1 MKTMYKLFTLTAIQF
16 ALVGI
21 VFAQKTIIEDEG
33 VNISDSE
40 FEYLVTRWTGQMR
53 DAAVA
58 DAGDRLE
65 LINMALAN
73 KKVARLAS
81 EVALENSSLRWSYQL
96 GLEAYQRD
104 FVLRQY
110 RNSLQVPDVS
120 NLAQEEYRV
129 NRDKIAAVPEKR
141 ISSHILFATK
151 PTDPS
156 YREEIRPTAQGVLD
170 QLRAGA
176 DFSKMVADHS
186 DEPGADSKDGKFDRW
201 ITLGETGVSR
211 PYTAGLFSIA
221 SVGEYS
227 DLVSTQFGF
236 HIIRLDDIQEKSY
249 KPYEEVRNDIIEKLE
264 AEYIKL
270 SMKAYVGDF
279 NMTDNAVIDHEAVDM
294 IIAPYA
300 SEE

>member
-104 FVLRQY
+104 FVSSAVPRTRCKRQT
-110 RNSLQVPDVS
+110 VS
-120 NLAQEEYRV
+120 DSGARAIYSGKY
-129 NRDKIAAVPEKR
+129 RDKIAAVPEKR
-141 ISSHILFATK
+141 VSSHILIAVQSLLDH
-151 PTDPS
+151 PQD
-156 YREEIRPTAQGVLD
+156 REEIRPTAQGVLD

-176 DFSKMVADHS
+176 DFSKMVAES
-186 DEPGADSKDGKFDRW
+186 LRRAGCGFEKDGKFDRW
-201 ITLGETGVSR
+201 VSLWGDSVYRVDTLH
-211 PYTAGLFSIA
+211 GLFSIA

-227 DLVSTQFGF
+227 DLVATSVWISILF
-236 HIIRLDDIQEKSY
+236 D
-249 KPYEEVRNDIIEKLE
+249 
-264 AEYIKL
+264 
-270 SMKAYVGDF
+270 
-279 NMTDNAVIDHEAVDM
+279 
-294 IIAPYA
+294 
-300 SEE
+300 